1 MQMNRRVFLM
11 ASLAF
16 AMCLT
21 GSTTQTQETGV
32 EAGIPTA
39 KLLTTMRV
47 LNTAQ
52 VYYQEEN
59 HRFASQEE
67 LVAFLRQKNWLGKSP
82 LNPENPAPYQV
93 QVTTDPSA
101 THYQITIRRPPDP
114 NVKSTW
120 CHTATFSDESG
131 VIYLG
136 QPIDCPAAPH

>member
-16 AMCLT
+16 AMCPT

-52 VYYQEEN
+52 VY
-59 HRFASQEE
+59 
-67 LVAFLRQKNWLGKSP
+67 
-82 LNPENPAPYQV
+82 
-93 QVTTDPSA
+93 
-101 THYQITIRRPPDP
+101 
-114 NVKSTW
+114 
-120 CHTATFSDESG
+120 
-131 VIYLG
+131 
-136 QPIDCPAAPH
+136 

>member
-11 ASLAF
+11 ANFVLAL
-16 AMCLT
+16 CLT
-21 GSTTQTQETGV
+21 GSATQKQEVGG
-32 EAGIPTA
+32 EPEIPTA
-39 KLLTTMRV
+39 KLATAMRV

-52 VYYQEEN
+52 VSYEVEN
-59 HRFASQEE
+59 HRFASQDE
-67 LVAFLRQKNWLGKSP
+67 LVAFVRQKNWLGKSP
-82 LNPENPAPYQV
+82 LNLENPAPYQV

-101 THYQITIRRPPDP
+101 THYQITVRRPPDP